1 MSPLKEVFQSLFPLE
16 TQQDAALL
24 FLDILSAHRTPPRV
38 YHTITHLEHFYE
50 VLKPHLPDRQEDRE
64 VLLWAMFYHD
74 YVYDILLAADNE
86 TRSAE
91 KAEEVLQN
99 LGKNPEMIRRVKH
112 LILATRRH
120 RVEEGADTLVP
131 LFLDTDLSI
140 LGESPEKYQTYQEAI
155 RAEYS
160 TVPTELFRQARR
172 KILERFLAEDHI
184 YHTSALRQKYE
195 AQARFNLQQEIEA
208 LQ

>member
-1 MSPLKEVFQSLFPLE
+1 MSPLKEVFQTLFPLE
-16 TQQDAALL
+16 EQQDAGLL
-24 FLDILSAHRTPPRV
+24 FMDIYSAYRNPPRA

-50 VLKPHLPDRQEDRE
+50 ELKPFLPDREDRE

-74 YVYDILLAADNE
+74 YVYDILLSPDNE
-86 TRSAE
+86 VRSAD

-99 LGKNPEMIRRVKH
+99 LGKSPEIIRRVKH

-120 RVEEGADTLVP
+120 RVEEDADPLVP

-140 LGESPEKYQTYQEAI
+140 LGASPEKYQRYQQSI
-155 RAEYS
+155 REEYS
-160 TVPTELFRQARR
+160 TVPTELFRTARR
-172 KILERFLAEDHI
+172 KILERFLAEEHI
-184 YHTSALRQKYE
+184 YHTSAFKDRYE
-195 AQARFNLQQEIEA
+195 AQARMNLQNEIEA